1 MLTSRFASLERIA
14 ELTRSCLERG
24 ERIDISGLGSFYRDL
39 AGQYVFE
46 AESRARVFVAY
57 AKEDGET
64 ADRLYQ
70 MLEGAGFAPW
80 MDRYKLLPGQR
91 WRQALRRAVDD
102 SDYFVACF
110 SSRSVNKRGGFQ
122 QELREAL
129 QCALEIPLGQTYL
142 IPVRLD
148 ECAVP
153 EEIQREVQYVDLFP
167 SFGRGFERIVE
178 TIRRQEA
185 QRRGRLLLPKA
196 G

>member
-1 MLTSRFASLERIA
+1 MLSSRFSTLERIA
-14 ELTRSCLERG
+14 EVTRNCLERG

-46 AESRARVFVAY
+46 AESRARVFIAY
-57 AKEDGET
+57 AHEDGGA
-64 ADRLYQ
+64 ADRLYH
-70 MLEGAGFAPW
+70 MLAAAGYAPW
-80 MDRYKLLPGQR
+80 MDRHKLLPGQR
-91 WRQALRRAVDD
+91 WKRALQQAVAG

-129 QCALEIPLGQTYL
+129 HCALAIPLGQTYL
-142 IPVRLD
+142 IPARLD

-167 SFGRGFERIVE
+167 DFRRGFDKIVE
-178 TIRRQEA
+178 TIRRQEVE
-185 QRRGRLLLPKA
+185 RRGHLLPLA

>member
-1 MLTSRFASLERIA
+1 MLTSRFPTLERIA

-39 AGQYVFE
+39 VGQYVFE
-46 AESRARVFVAY
+46 AESRASVFIAY
-57 AKEDGET
+57 ASEDRGA
-64 ADRLYQ
+64 ADRLYH
-70 MLEGAGFAPW
+70 MLAGAGFAPW
-80 MDRYKLLPGQR
+80 MDSHKLLPGQR
-91 WRQALRRAVDD
+91 WKWALRQAVSR

-110 SSRSVNKRGGFQ
+110 STRSVNKRGGFQ
-122 QELREAL
+122 EELREAL
-129 QCALEIPLGQTYL
+129 HCALEIPLGQTYL

-167 SFGRGFERIVE
+167 DFRVGFERIEE

-185 QRRGRLLLPKA
+185 ERRGRLLPLA